1 MTKNVLA
8 AALALAASHA
18 ALAADPAE
26 AVSRGEDRESVA
38 VTIYNDDLALIRET
52 RKVPLNEGANRIA
65 LRDVAARIMPETA
78 SLAARGEAVLQLLE
92 QNFDYD
98 LLSGEALL
106 AKNVGKRV
114 TTIRTN
120 PANGEETR
128 EEATV
133 LADNNGVVLQ
143 YADRIETGL
152 PEDARLMFADVPA
165 ALTIDLQSQRLRIK
179 QIVNRP

>member
-1 MTKNVLA
+1 MNIPIGTR
-8 AALALAASHA
+8 S
-18 ALAADPAE
+18 E
-26 AVSRGEDRESVA
+26 AQDRTSVA
-38 VTIYNDDLALIRET
+38 ITIYNDDLALIRES
-52 RKVPLNEGANRIA
+52 RRLPLQNGLNRIA
-65 LRDVAARIMPETA
+65 LCDVSARIKPETA
-78 SLAARGEAVLQLLE
+78 SLGTRGGATLHLLE

-98 LLSGEALL
+98 LLNAQSLL
-106 AKNVGKRV
+106 NQYIGKRV
-114 TTIRTN
+114 TICRIN
-120 PANGEETR
+120 PATGAEHR

-133 LADNNGVVLQ
+133 LANNGGAILQ